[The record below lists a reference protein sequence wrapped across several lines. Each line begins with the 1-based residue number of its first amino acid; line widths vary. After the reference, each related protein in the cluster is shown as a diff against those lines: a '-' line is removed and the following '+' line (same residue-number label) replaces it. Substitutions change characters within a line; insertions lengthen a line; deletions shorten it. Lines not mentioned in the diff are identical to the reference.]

1 MRTIASVVVS
11 VVLCL
16 SFAVAVSADDLAIT
30 EKTFGCLL
38 DQPKV
43 RNTRIQNPDP
53 QKLKEAIQ
61 IFQSSVPDKEY
72 PQGTILQLIPTEAMV
87 KHDRAAFPNSNGWE
101 FFALKVS
108 ADGTTILDRG
118 DKVLNTSLKKPCLD
132 CHSPGAKF
140 DFVCEKGHGCAP
152 IPVTD
157 QQIAAMQAADPRC
170 KK

>member
-1 MRTIASVVVS
+1 MRRIVPLVM
-11 VVLCL
+11 CL
-16 SFAVAVSADDLAIT
+16 YLAVTVSADDLAIT
-30 EKTFGCLL
+30 EKSFGCLVDL
-38 DQPKV
+38 PKV

-53 QKLKEAIQ
+53 QKLKEAIR
-61 IFQSSVPDKEY
+61 IFRDSVPDKEY
-72 PQGTILQLIPTEAMV
+72 PTGTVLQLIPTEAMV
-87 KHDRAAFPNSNGWE
+87 KHDRGTFPNTNGWE

-132 CHSPGAKF
+132 CHAPGAKF
-140 DFVCEKGHGCAP
+140 DFVCEKSHGCAT

-157 QQIAAMQAADPRC
+157 QQIAAMQSADRRC

>member
-1 MRTIASVVVS
+1 MRSIAS

-16 SFAVAVSADDLAIT
+16 SFAASVSADDLVIT

-43 RNTRIQNPDP
+43 RNTRIQNSDP
-53 QKLKEAIQ
+53 QKLKEAVQ
-61 IFQSSVPDKEY
+61 IFQDSVPNKEY
-72 PQGTILQLIPTEAMV
+72 PKGTILQLIPTEAMV
-87 KHDRAAFPNSNGWE
+87 KHDRATFPNTNGWE

-108 ADGTTILDRG
+108 SDGTTILDRG